1 MSGERW
7 RSHARATGL
16 SGEGWFAQSRSLR
29 PWRTALY
36 GAVCLA
42 GFSIP
47 AYAQSDSQSSP
58 PSLTPTE
65 VANLRAEILRQQQQ
79 IQAQQRELYLQSM
92 RLNDQQNL
100 LNSEL
105 QKLTGTGTGT
115 AADASQ
121 PTTTESTQGS
131 TTGSATSAPGTT
143 QTAQAAAPES
153 PAAPSAAPI
162 TGPSPQQQEERRVLQ
177 TAHELNNT
185 GGVLT
190 PQGYLVVDPQIQYD
204 YWNQNQVN
212 VQGFSVVPGITFGNI
227 NVQRIEAN
235 YEYTNLVLRY
245 GVTNRLELNLKVPVV
260 YATGTTTTQPL
271 GPNAQVF
278 SPGASAFN
286 IGDIQMGVSYQIN
299 SGNYGWPI
307 FLGNVLFKT
316 TTGTSPFDVPIYTT
330 NDPNGTYIAGIQ
342 KKLPTG
348 TGFYTFEPNVTM
360 LLPTS
365 PAVLFANI
373 LYGINFSR
381 SVQIQSL
388 SGAAPTTATIG
399 PGNYLSGT
407 FGVGFAVND
416 QTSMT
421 FSYQQE
427 HVWPTSENGTSL
439 GGSSYSFGTFNFGVG
454 YAVSKNINVNLG
466 AGIGVGPNNPV
477 AQILIEMPI
486 KFQL

>member
-1 MSGERW
+1 MLAERL
-7 RSHARATGL
+7 SCHAQGIAL
-16 SGEGWFAQSRSLR
+16 SGDGRFERSRSLR
-29 PWRTALY
+29 SWRTALY
-36 GAVCLA
+36 GAVCFA
-42 GFSIP
+42 GFAIP
-47 AYAQSDSQSSP
+47 AYAQSDTQSAAAP
-58 PSLTPTE
+58 ITPQE
-65 VANLRAEILRQQQQ
+65 AARLRAEILQQQQQ

-121 PTTTESTQGS
+121 PTTTDTTQE
-131 TTGSATSAPGTT
+131 APASAPGTA
-143 QTAQAAAPES
+143 QTAQAAAPAS

-162 TGPSPQQQEERRVLQ
+162 SGPSPQQQEERRVLQ
-177 TAHELNNT
+177 TAHELSNT

-190 PQGYLVVDPQIQYD
+190 PKGDLVVDPSIEYD

-212 VQGFSVVPGITFGNI
+212 IAGFSVVPGITFGNI
-227 NVQRIEAN
+227 NVQRVEAN
-235 YEYTNLVLRY
+235 YETTAVTLRY
-245 GVTNRLELNLKVPVV
+245 GVTNRLEVNLKIPVV
-260 YATGTTTTQPL
+260 YATGSTTTQPL

-278 SPGASAFN
+278 SPGASGFN
-286 IGDIQMGVSYQIN
+286 IGDIQMGASYQIN
-299 SGNYGWPI
+299 AGNDGWPI

-330 NDPNGTYIAGIQ
+330 NDPNGTYIAGIE
-342 KKLPTG
+342 KTLPTG
-348 TGFYTFEPNVTM
+348 TGFYSLEPNVTM

-381 SVQIQSL
+381 SVQIANIA
-388 SGAAPTTATIG
+388 GTAPTTATIG
-399 PGNYLSGT
+399 PGNYISGT

-427 HVWPTSENGTSL
+427 HVWPTTENGSQL
-439 GGSSYSFGTFNFGVG
+439 GGSSYDFGTFNFGVG
-454 YAVSKNINVNLG
+454 FAVSKNVNVNLG

-477 AQILIEMPI
+477 AKILLEVPI

>member
-1 MSGERW
+1 MLAEHWSCQAG
-7 RSHARATGL
+7 AAAL
-16 SGEGWFAQSRSLR
+16 SGEGGERSRSFYSLR
-29 PWRTALY
+29 AALF
-36 GAVCLA
+36 GAICVA
-42 GFSIP
+42 GISFP
-47 AYAQSDSQSSP
+47 AYAQSDSQSAAAP
-58 PSLTPTE
+58 LTPAE
-65 VANLRAEILRQQQQ
+65 AAKLRAEILQQQQQ
-79 IQAQQRELYLQSM
+79 IKAQQQQLYLQSL

-105 QKLTGTGTGT
+105 EKLTGTGTGT

-121 PTTTESTQGS
+121 STTTTGTSQAPPVSTP
-131 TTGSATSAPGTT
+131 GSA
-143 QTAQAAAPES
+143 QTAQTAAPTS

-177 TAHELNNT
+177 TAHELSNT

-190 PQGYLVVDPQIQYD
+190 PKGDLIVDPSVEYD

-212 VQGFSVVPGITFGNI
+212 IAGFSVVPGITFGNI
-227 NVQRIEAN
+227 NVQRVQANIETTAV
-235 YEYTNLVLRY
+235 TLRY
-245 GVTNRLELNLKVPVV
+245 GVTNRLEVNLKVPVV
-260 YATGTTTTQPL
+260 YATGSTTTQPL
-271 GPNAQVF
+271 GPNAEVF
-278 SPGASAFN
+278 SPGASSFN
-286 IGDIQMGVSYQIN
+286 IGDIQMGASYQIN

-307 FLGNVLFKT
+307 FLGNLLFKT
-316 TTGTSPFDVPIYTT
+316 TTGVSPFDVPIYTS

-342 KKLPTG
+342 KNLPTG
-348 TGFYTFEPNVTM
+348 TGFYSLQPNVTM

-381 SVQIQSL
+381 SVQIMNIGGGPS
-388 SGAAPTTATIG
+388 TTATIG
-399 PGNYLSGT
+399 PGNYISGT

-427 HVWPTSENGTSL
+427 HVFPTTENGSQL
-439 GGSSYSFGTFNFGVG
+439 GGSSYDFGTFNFGVG
-454 YAVSKNINVNLG
+454 FAVSRNINVNLG

-477 AQILIEMPI
+477 AKILLEVPI

>member
-1 MSGERW
+1 MLAERW
-7 RSHARATGL
+7 SCPAQGDWFPCDGWRVRHASFRLWRAALL
-16 SGEGWFAQSRSLR
+16 S
-29 PWRTALY
+29 
-36 GAVCLA
+36 AVCIS
-42 GFSIP
+42 GFSLS
-47 AYAQSDSQSSP
+47 AYAQSDAQP
-58 PSLTPTE
+58 LTPQE
-65 VANLRAEILRQQQQ
+65 AAKLRAEILQQQQQ
-79 IQAQQRELYLQSM
+79 IKQQQQQLYLQSL

-105 QKLTGTGTGT
+105 EKLTGTGTGT

-121 PTTTESTQGS
+121 PASS
-131 TTGSATSAPGTT
+131 PASSSAPSSTGTT
-143 QTAQAAAPES
+143 TAQAAPAPE
-153 PAAPSAAPI
+153 APSSSSAPQAAPI
-162 TGPSPQQQEERRVLQ
+162 SGPSPQQQEERRVLQ
-177 TAHELNNT
+177 TAHELSNT

-190 PQGYLVVDPQIQYD
+190 PQGDLVVDPQIQYD
-204 YWNQNQVN
+204 YWNQNEVN
-212 VQGFSVVPGITFGNI
+212 LSGFSIVPGITFGNI

-245 GVTNRLELNLKVPVV
+245 GVTNRLEVNLKVPVV
-260 YATGTTTTQPL
+260 YATGSTTTQPL

-286 IGDIQMGVSYQIN
+286 IGDIQMGASYQIN
-299 SGNYGWPI
+299 SGNNGWPI
-307 FLGNVLFKT
+307 FLGNVIFKT
-316 TTGTSPFDVPIYTT
+316 TTGTSPFSVPIYTT

-342 KKLPTG
+342 KTLPTG
-348 TGFYTFEPNVTM
+348 TGFYSLEPNVTV

-381 SVQIQSL
+381 GVQIANL
-388 SGAAPTTATIG
+388 AGTAPTSATIG

-427 HVWPTSENGTSL
+427 HVWPTTENGISL
-439 GGSSYSFGTFNFGVG
+439 GGSSYSFGTFNFGIG
-454 YAVSKNINVNLG
+454 YAITKAINVNLG
-466 AGIGVGPNNPV
+466 AGIGVGPNNPA
-477 AQILIEMPI
+477 AQILLEVPI
-486 KFQL
+486 RFQL

>member
-1 MSGERW
+1 MLAERW
-7 RSHARATGL
+7 SCRAQAIALTGEGRLAHWQAWRAT
-16 SGEGWFAQSRSLR
+16 
-29 PWRTALY
+29 LY

-42 GFSIP
+42 ALSTP
-47 AYAQSDSQSSP
+47 AFAQSDTQSQTP
-58 PSLTPTE
+58 ALTPTE
-65 VANLRAEILRQQQQ
+65 AANLRAEILKEQQQ
-79 IQAQQRELYLQSM
+79 IQQQQRELYLQSM

-115 AADASQ
+115 AADVSQ
-121 PTTTESTQGS
+121 PPQPAAQAAQG
-131 TTGSATSAPGTT
+131 TTGSANNTE
-143 QTAQAAAPES
+143 TAQAA
-153 PAAPSAAPI
+153 PASSSAASSAAPI
-162 TGPSPQQQEERRVLQ
+162 SGPSPQQQEERRVLQ
-177 TAHELNNT
+177 TAHELSNT

-190 PQGYLVVDPQIQYD
+190 PKGNLVVDPSIEYD

-212 VQGFSVVPGITFGNI
+212 ISGFSIVPGITFGNI
-227 NVQRIEAN
+227 NVQRIQAN
-235 YEYTNLVLRY
+235 YETTAVTLRY

-260 YATGTTTTQPL
+260 YATGSTTTQPL

-286 IGDIQMGVSYQIN
+286 IGDIQVGASYQIN
-299 SGNYGWPI
+299 SGNDGWPI
-307 FLGNVLFKT
+307 FLGNVLLKT
-316 TTGTSPFDVPIYTT
+316 ATGTSPFDVPIITT
-330 NDPNGTYIAGIQ
+330 NDPNGTLLAGIQ

-348 TGFYTFEPNVTM
+348 TGFYTLEPNVTM

-381 SVQIQSL
+381 TVQIQNI
-388 SGAAPTTATIG
+388 SGAAPPTSASIG
-399 PGNYLSGT
+399 PGNYISGT

-427 HVWPTSENGTSL
+427 HVWPTTENGVDL
-439 GGSSYSFGTFNFGVG
+439 GGSSFDFGTFNFGVG
-454 YAVSKNINVNLG
+454 FAVSRNINVNLG

-477 AQILIEMPI
+477 AKILLEVPI
-486 KFQL
+486 RFQL

>member
-1 MSGERW
+1 MLAERW
-7 RSHARATGL
+7 SCP
-16 SGEGWFAQSRSLR
+16 AQGADLLRGGRFTRHQPRR
-29 PWRTALY
+29 PWRVALY

-42 GFSIP
+42 GFSLS
-47 AYAQSDSQSSP
+47 AQAQSDTQSATP
-58 PSLTPTE
+58 PLTPSE
-65 VANLRAEILRQQQQ
+65 AANLRAEILKQQQQ
-79 IQAQQRELYLQSM
+79 IKDQQRQLYLQSL

-105 QKLTGTGTGT
+105 EKLTGTGTGT

-121 PTTTESTQGS
+121 PAS
-131 TTGSATSAPGTT
+131 SATSSPASSSSGTS
-143 QTAQAAAPES
+143 TAQQSSPE
-153 PAAPSAAPI
+153 PPSSSGAQQAAPI
-162 TGPSPQQQEERRVLQ
+162 SGPSPQEQEERRVLQ
-177 TAHELNNT
+177 TAHELSNT

-190 PQGYLVVDPQIQYD
+190 PKGDLVVDPQIQYD

-245 GVTNRLELNLKVPVV
+245 GITNRLEVNLKVPVV
-260 YATGTTTTQPL
+260 YATGSTTTQPL

-286 IGDIQMGVSYQIN
+286 IGDIQMGASYQIN
-299 SGNYGWPI
+299 SGNSGWPI

-316 TTGTSPFDVPIYTT
+316 TTGTSPFSVPIYTT
-330 NDPNGTYIAGIQ
+330 NDPNGIYIAGIQ
-342 KKLPTG
+342 KTLPTG
-348 TGFYTFEPNVTM
+348 TGFYSLEPNMTI

-365 PAVLFANI
+365 PAVLFANL

-381 SVQIQSL
+381 TVDIANVA
-388 SGAAPTTATIG
+388 GTAPTSATIG

-427 HVWPTSENGTSL
+427 HVWPTTENGTSL
-439 GGSSYSFGTFNFGVG
+439 GGSSYDFGTFNFGIG
-454 YAVSKNINVNLG
+454 FAVSRSINVNLG

-477 AQILIEMPI
+477 AQILLEVPI
-486 KFQL
+486 RFQL